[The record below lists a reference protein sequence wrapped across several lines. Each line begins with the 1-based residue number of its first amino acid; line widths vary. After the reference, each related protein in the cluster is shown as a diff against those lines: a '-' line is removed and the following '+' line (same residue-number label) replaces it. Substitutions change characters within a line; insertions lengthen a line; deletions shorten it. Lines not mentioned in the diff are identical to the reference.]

1 MCIDRVVEIHLQYT
15 VGNYD
20 MLTKYVQKVES
31 KMLKRRQF
39 IILSYI
45 LGLTPYVQAKAK
57 SKFKKEF
64 EVVEDTIRAVQEHM
78 FPEGSKLP
86 SARSMNATQFL
97 YDTISHKSYDKDIKV
112 FVIEGAQELIEREKG
127 LFHTMSTEEKE
138 KSLRAYEETNYGS
151 SWLSRMMTLTM
162 EGLFCDPIYGSNV
175 KEAGWKT
182 LGAYGGFPRP
192 KTKYLES

>member
-1 MCIDRVVEIHLQYT
+1 MV
-15 VGNYD
+15 
-20 MLTKYVQKVES
+20 
-31 KMLKRRQF
+31 
-39 IILSYI
+39 LSYL
-45 LGLTPYVQAKAK
+45 LGMTPYVKVKAN

-64 EVVEDTIRAVQEHM
+64 QSVEETIRAVQEHM
-78 FPEGSKLP
+78 FPKGSKLP
-86 SARSMNATQFL
+86 AASSMNVTQFL

-127 LFHTMSTEEKE
+127 LFTSMSTEEKE

-151 SWLSRMMTLTM
+151 SWLSRIMTLTM

-175 KEAGWKT
+175 KEAGWET